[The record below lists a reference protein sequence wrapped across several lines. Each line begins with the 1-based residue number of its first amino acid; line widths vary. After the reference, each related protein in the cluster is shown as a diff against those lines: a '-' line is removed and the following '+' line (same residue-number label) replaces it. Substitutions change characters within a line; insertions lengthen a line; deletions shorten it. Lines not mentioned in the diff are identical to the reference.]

1 VSARLT
7 PNSQSPTPKG
17 QVVWRLGVGSWAL
30 KLALILCVSASAR
43 AQSDDGVL
51 SVQDGDRV
59 RPIAHVE
66 DGKWIS
72 DVKCAPNDSRSSA
85 TSETL
90 RVSGEL
96 RQSPVRAIMSGS
108 QEWLRLAPTIVELF
122 ERREREQRLSDRTSD
137 APRAVDWIYATDTGA
152 QRMYYFE
159 ASRRVSSVSPDVDH
173 DTDPPGTVRIAVAGF
188 LHDVQG
194 RLTPLGTKSE
204 LRWEQDGL
212 PAGPSRPDLAPLG
225 VVAYRGRSIWIMRGQ
240 SGANRWFTLYD
251 VSAEGTRTVLTT
263 RASGC

>member
-1 VSARLT
+1 M
-7 PNSQSPTPKG
+7 
-17 QVVWRLGVGSWAL
+17 
-30 KLALILCVSASAR
+30 KLALIVCVSVTVR
-43 AQSDDGVL
+43 AQRDDGVL

-59 RPIAHVE
+59 TPIARVA

-72 DVKCAPNDSRSSA
+72 DVKCAPNDSTGAA

-90 RVSGEL
+90 RVSGEI
-96 RQSPVRAIMSGS
+96 RQSSLRAIKPGS
-108 QEWLRLAPTIVELF
+108 QEWLRLAPTIVDLF

-137 APRAVDWIYATDTGA
+137 APRAVDWIYVTETGP

-188 LHDVQG
+188 LHDAQG

-225 VVAYRGRSIWIMRGQ
+225 VVAYRGRSIWVMRGQ
-240 SGANRWFTLYD
+240 SGVNRWFTLYD
-251 VSAEGTRTVLTT
+251 VSAEGTRTLLTT
-263 RASGC
+263 RAPGC